1 MSSAVRVAV
10 DLPPTLF
17 ESVERERQRLQ
28 ESRSGFLRRAIAD
41 FLERQKGKADVGH
54 DAAVY
59 RQHPETEEE
68 VAVTFAMSQEAL
80 AGDPW
85 E

>member
-17 ESVERERQRLQ
+17 ESVERERQRSQ

-41 FLERQKGKADVGH
+41 FLERQKGKVDAER
-54 DAAVY
+54 DAAIY

-68 VAVTFAMSQEAL
+68 VAVLFAMNQEAL
-80 AGDPW
+80 SGETW